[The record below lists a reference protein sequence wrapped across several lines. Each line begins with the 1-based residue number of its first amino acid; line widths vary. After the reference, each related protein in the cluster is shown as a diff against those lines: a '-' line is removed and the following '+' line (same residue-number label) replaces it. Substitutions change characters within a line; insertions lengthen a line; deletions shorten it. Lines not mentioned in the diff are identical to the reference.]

1 MVPRSPEDM
10 ILPTACAN
18 PQPCG
23 CNDATSCITPEPG
36 SCTCFTSGMIVTD
49 PATCSCACPSN
60 KPFLIPFPTTPTL
73 GGICS
78 ECNGLNRIK
87 MKGAP
92 LDPDGCCP
100 IGSNV
105 TSGICKVCTTTC
117 PTPGSFIPA
126 TCICCTPERTL
137 ANNTCCSKSTEY
149 NSLEHCCTKS
159 TTKPQAWAT
168 KSNKCCITGKIAD
181 DTECCAQ
188 VLDAGHCCPTSNKW
202 ATVSSKCCLTSK
214 LTTDN
219 QTCCEGGNPVRD
231 GTHCCPTSN
240 KWATVSSKCC
250 PTARLLT
257 SGLSS
262 GSCCDGETP
271 YKVSSSVC
279 SACSLASRTKK
290 VGSKEADGCCAN
302 SKPYVLP
309 DGACSDCNAPG
320 RRKLSN
326 SPEPDGCCLNG
337 TALSKNSGTK
347 LCCPSTTPYN
357 VNDVCSVC
365 DALNRSTRVGSN
377 QRDKC
382 CPDSTPYVLGD
393 GTCSA
398 KSCTLM
404 FHVDAAKGGELDSLV
419 GVSGSRRPKCL
430 DTIITASR
438 AKPYPT
444 VANNGFKEDAHDN
457 FVAEDIYK
465 KLAESNTNIT
475 GEIKYAKTINGRGYL
490 TSNVFLSDLKIYF
503 DQECKPR
510 PPPTTAALSCDV
522 GSYAFGQSPVALLW
536 EPSFRVEDLARNV
549 ALVSFPIDPKHADKL
564 VEWKASSAA
573 PLLVYDPSGE
583 GKITSGYQLFGNWTF
598 GPTKVASLAHSTVTN
613 ANGDK
618 LWENG
623 FEALAQLDSDANGE
637 VSAEELEP
645 LSLWFDDNR
654 NGISE
659 NGEVRR
665 LSAVGVRKLFYRG
678 YEGNDAAH
686 AIVLKVGFERERNGV
701 LERGTMVDWFT
712 ESVSSE
718 LEYAQRALL
727 SSVVKPV
734 ADLKIA
740 SLIPSGDIKP
750 KTSRVI
756 AGEVLDGR
764 SESLAL
770 KKGAELARGV
780 WKWSSKSKDIPVDGG
795 FFVISDNQDGTIQ
808 GLTMIELPIDSSF
821 GASSIASVVGF
832 KGTAKLEDSGKV
844 SINFELNKE
853 AGTDLQSSAELN
865 GAGDSMSGS
874 SHGTIKREAANTEIT
889 YSWSADKL
897 K

>member
-1 MVPRSPEDM
+1 M
-10 ILPTACAN
+10 
-18 PQPCG
+18 
-23 CNDATSCITPEPG
+23 
-36 SCTCFTSGMIVTD
+36 
-49 PATCSCACPSN
+49 
-60 KPFLIPFPTTPTL
+60 
-73 GGICS
+73 
-78 ECNGLNRIK
+78 
-87 MKGAP
+87 
-92 LDPDGCCP
+92 
-100 IGSNV
+100 
-105 TSGICKVCTTTC
+105 
-117 PTPGSFIPA
+117 
-126 TCICCTPERTL
+126 
-137 ANNTCCSKSTEY
+137 
-149 NSLEHCCTKS
+149 
-159 TTKPQAWAT
+159 
-168 KSNKCCITGKIAD
+168 
-181 DTECCAQ
+181 
-188 VLDAGHCCPTSNKW
+188 
-202 ATVSSKCCLTSK
+202 
-214 LTTDN
+214 
-219 QTCCEGGNPVRD
+219 
-231 GTHCCPTSN
+231 
-240 KWATVSSKCC
+240 
-250 PTARLLT
+250 
-257 SGLSS
+257 
-262 GSCCDGETP
+262 
-271 YKVSSSVC
+271 
-279 SACSLASRTKK
+279 
-290 VGSKEADGCCAN
+290 EADGCCAN

-309 DGACSDCNAPG
+309 NGVCSVCNAPN
-320 RRKLSN
+320 RSKLSK
-326 SPEPDGCCLNG
+326 SPEPDGCCPNG

-357 VNDVCSVC
+357 VNGVCSVC
-365 DALNRSTRVGSN
+365 DAPNRSTRVGSK
-377 QRDKC
+377 QPDKC
-382 CPDSTPYVLGD
+382 CPDSTPYVLGN

-398 KSCTLM
+398 ESCTLM
-404 FHVDAAKGGELDSLV
+404 FHIDRAEGGEKDSV
-419 GVSGSRRPKCL
+419 IGGTYDRPECL

-444 VANNGFKEDAHDN
+444 VSNNNFTADAHDN

-465 KLAESNTNIT
+465 KLAASNTNIT
-475 GEIKYAKTINGRGYL
+475 GEIKYFE

-510 PPPTTAALSCDV
+510 PTTAALTCDV
-522 GSYAFGQSPVALLW
+522 GSYVYGQSPVALLW
-536 EPSFRVEDLARNV
+536 EPSFRVEDLAKNV

-613 ANGDK
+613 ANANGDK

-637 VSAEELEP
+637 VSADELEP

-686 AIVLKVGFERERNGV
+686 AIVLKVGFERERDGV

-756 AGEVLDGR
+756 AGEVLVGR

-865 GAGDSMSGS
+865 GAGDSMNGS

>member
-1 MVPRSPEDM
+1 M
-10 ILPTACAN
+10 I
-18 PQPCG
+18 
-23 CNDATSCITPEPG
+23 
-36 SCTCFTSGMIVTD
+36 D
-49 PATCSCACPSN
+49 PARCGCACPSD
-60 KPFLIPFPTTPTL
+60 KPHTIARPTPEL
-73 GGICS
+73 GDMCS
-78 ECNGLNRIK
+78 ECTALNRIK
-87 MKGAP
+87 MTGAP
-92 LDPDGCCP
+92 PNPDGCCA
-100 IGSNV
+100 IGSKV
-105 TSGICKVCTTTC
+105 TSGICKVCTPPC
-117 PTPGSFIPA
+117 STPGSFIPE
-126 TCICCTPERTL
+126 TCTCCTPERTL
-137 ANNTCCSKSTEY
+137 ANNTCCKSTEY
-149 NSLEHCCTKS
+149 NSLEHCCLKS
-159 TTKPQAWAT
+159 TSAWAT

-188 VLDAGHCCPTSNKW
+188 VLDAGHCCPTGNKW
-202 ATVSSKCCLTSK
+202 ATVSS
-214 LTTDN
+214 
-219 QTCCEGGNPVRD
+219 E
-231 GTHCCPTSN
+231 
-240 KWATVSSKCC
+240 CC
-250 PTARLLT
+250 PTAKLLT

-262 GSCCDGETP
+262 GLCCDGETP
-271 YKVSSSVC
+271 YKHSSSVC
-279 SACSLASRTKK
+279 RECSLASRTKQ
-290 VGSKEADGCCAN
+290 VGSKEADGCCVTGQVVSN
-302 SKPYVLP
+302 GKCCPSNKPYNVN
-309 DGACSDCNAPG
+309 GVCSVCNALNRTKKTG
-320 RRKLSN
+320 A
-326 SPEPDGCCLNG
+326 PEPDGCCQNG
-337 TALSKNSGTK
+337 ATVINGQCS
-347 LCCPSTTPYN
+347 CPTSSPFTVDN
-357 VNDVCSVC
+357 KCSVC
-365 DALNRSTRVGSN
+365 NAPNRVLAAGSK
-377 QRDKC
+377 QPDKC
-382 CPDSTPYVLGD
+382 CPDSTPYVLKN
-393 GTCSA
+393 GTCSDT
-398 KSCTLM
+398 SCTFM
-404 FHVDAAKGGELDSLV
+404 FHIDVTEGGEKDSV
-419 GVSGSRRPKCL
+419 IDGTHTRPQCL

-438 AKPYPT
+438 AKAYPT
-444 VANNGFKEDAHDN
+444 VSYNNFTADAHDN

-465 KLAESNTNIT
+465 KLAASNTNIT
-475 GEIKYAKTINGRGYL
+475 GEIKYFE

-510 PPPTTAALSCDV
+510 PPTTAALTCDV
-522 GSYAFGQSPVALLW
+522 GSYVYGQSPVALLW
-536 EPSFRVEDLARNV
+536 EPSFRVEDLAKNV

-613 ANGDK
+613 ANANGDK

-637 VSAEELEP
+637 VSADELEP

-686 AIVLKVGFERERNGV
+686 AIVLKVGFERERDGV

-756 AGEVLDGR
+756 AGEVLVGR

-821 GASSIASVVGF
+821 GASSIVSVVGF

-844 SINFELNKE
+844 SISFELNKE

-874 SHGTIKREAANTEIT
+874 SHGTIKSEAANTEIT
-889 YSWSADKL
+889 YSWSAYKL

>member
-1 MVPRSPEDM
+1 M
-10 ILPTACAN
+10 I
-18 PQPCG
+18 
-23 CNDATSCITPEPG
+23 
-36 SCTCFTSGMIVTD
+36 D
-49 PATCSCACPSN
+49 PARCSCACPSD
-60 KPFLIPFPTTPTL
+60 KPYTIARPTPEL
-73 GGICS
+73 GDMCS
-78 ECNGLNRIK
+78 ECTALNRIK
-87 MKGAP
+87 LRGAP
-92 LDPDGCCP
+92 GPDGCCP
-100 IGSNV
+100 IGSYILKV
-105 TSGICKVCTTTC
+105 ASDFVMEDECRTCMSGGVPKQC
-117 PTPGSFIPA
+117 PSGQSFLNGS
-126 TCICCTPERTL
+126 
-137 ANNTCCSKSTEY
+137 
-149 NSLEHCCTKS
+149 
-159 TTKPQAWAT
+159 
-168 KSNKCCITGKIAD
+168 
-181 DTECCAQ
+181 CA
-188 VLDAGHCCPTSNKW
+188 CCPTDRLTSRGCCNK
-202 ATVSSKCCLTSK
+202 AILKRGDYCCNAGYDLAKVNNRSRCCLTTLITAGGICCAADK
-214 LTTDN
+214 ITTN
-219 QTCCEGGNPVRD
+219 KTCCEGATPYLINDACNACNAAGRTTQPGSLESDGCCPDAKPYTVKGVCSYCNASNRTKIAGAPVPD
-231 GTHCCPTSN
+231 GCCPNGATVINGQCACPTSSPFIVDN
-240 KWATVSSKCC
+240 KCS
-250 PTARLLT
+250 P
-257 SGLSS
+257 
-262 GSCCDGETP
+262 CD
-271 YKVSSSVC
+271 
-279 SACSLASRTKK
+279 ALNRTKK
-290 VGSKEADGCCAN
+290 AGAPVPDGCCAN
-302 SKPYVLP
+302 
-309 DGACSDCNAPG
+309 GATVINGLCTCPPSSPFIVDNKCSACNALNRTQRTGAPV
-320 RRKLSN
+320 
-326 SPEPDGCCLNG
+326 PDGCCPDGETVING
-337 TALSKNSGTK
+337 QCTFACRLAITNSGSADFSSTLTATINTPQCLK
-347 LCCPSTTPYN
+347 DLVNEGLANCAAVTDSDHKDNCVAQLLWDQDFAFNYFRPSGKIAYVYFDSSCNRVAHAESPTANPP
-357 VNDVCSVC
+357 VC
-365 DALNRSTRVGSN
+365 D
-377 QRDKC
+377 
-382 CPDSTPYVLGD
+382 
-393 GTCSA
+393 
-398 KSCTLM
+398 
-404 FHVDAAKGGELDSLV
+404 
-419 GVSGSRRPKCL
+419 
-430 DTIITASR
+430 I
-438 AKPYPT
+438 
-444 VANNGFKEDAHDN
+444 
-457 FVAEDIYK
+457 
-465 KLAESNTNIT
+465 
-475 GEIKYAKTINGRGYL
+475 
-490 TSNVFLSDLKIYF
+490 
-503 DQECKPR
+503 
-510 PPPTTAALSCDV
+510 
-522 GSYAFGQSPVALLW
+522 GSYTFGNSPVALLW
-536 EPSFRVEDLARNV
+536 EPSFRVEDLAKNV
-549 ALVSFPIDPKHADKL
+549 PLVSFPIDPKHADKL

-637 VSAEELEP
+637 VSADELEP

-865 GAGDSMSGS
+865 GAGDSMNGS